1 MSNNIKE
8 VTMTKDDI
16 YKADDNI
23 TIVGKLK
30 KEWIETPKE
39 FVLTNSYA

>member
-16 YKADDNI
+16 YKTDDNI

-30 KEWIETPKE
+30 KIGLKH
-39 FVLTNSYA
+39 LNNQDLND

>member
-8 VTMTKDDI
+8 VTLTKDDI
-16 YKADDNI
+16 YKTDDNI

-30 KEWIETPKE
+30 KNWIETH
-39 FVLTNSYA
+39 LNN

>member
-8 VTMTKDDI
+8 VVMDKNDI
-16 YKADDNI
+16 YKTDDNI

-30 KEWIETPKE
+30 KEWLYSNKNLN
-39 FVLTNSYA
+39 FY

>member
-8 VTMTKDDI
+8 VTMNKDDI
-16 YKADDNI
+16 YKTDDNI

-30 KEWIETPKE
+30 KSGFKHLKT
-39 FVLTNSYA
+39 

>member
-16 YKADDNI
+16 YKTDDNI

-39 FVLTNSYA
+39 FIKINSYA

>member
-8 VTMTKDDI
+8 VTMDKDDI
-16 YKADDNI
+16 YKTDDNI

-30 KEWIETPKE
+30 
-39 FVLTNSYA
+39 

>member
-1 MSNNIKE
+1 MSTNIKE
-8 VTMTKDDI
+8 VTITKDDI
-16 YKADDNI
+16 YKTDDNI

-30 KEWIETPKE
+30 KDWIETPKE

>member
-8 VTMTKDDI
+8 VTLTKDYI
-16 YKADDNI
+16 YKTDDNI

-39 FVLTNSYA
+39 FILINSYA